1 MTIDDRLNQAANS
14 LEDDETGPP
23 PFSEVRHRAAR
34 RRAVFGVAGAL
45 LLVLS
50 GLGAFAATNDGRRI
64 RISTSQVADGANAPT
79 TYATTPP
86 TTTASTPTSVR
97 TTTTSIV
104 PIVTAAAPP
113 STEAL
118 PPVTTEPVT
127 TIPET
132 TVPETTVPQTIET
145 TMVTTPPTAAP
156 TTEPVFAGC
165 FMTEPGCA
173 NVAYEPDPQ
182 PNQPITLVGGAT
194 PRVEEHPYGAPTTF
208 SPSWYIDVEFTLTEP
223 DTMMRRSLD
232 CASPITITHVASGT
246 STGYDYQGN
255 VLGPAPCPARACGK
269 LTTITAPPAIVTD
282 VITTKF
288 SVNAFPGDYTV
299 TIKAAD
305 EDPCS
310 PYFSTFEDRVIP
322 ITLVWP

>member
-64 RISTSQVADGANAPT
+64 RISASQVADGANTPT

-223 DTMMRRSLD
+223 DTTSSSMNLTPAASAFFCRAMAWSGRRIW
-232 CASPITITHVASGT
+232 CCT
-246 STGYDYQGN
+246 S
-255 VLGPAPCPARACGK
+255 ARANPASTVGS
-269 LTTITAPPAIVTD
+269 TAWVGSGAAAIIVLVD
-282 VITTKF
+282 GV
-288 SVNAFPGDYTV
+288 S
-299 TIKAAD
+299 
-305 EDPCS
+305 
-310 PYFSTFEDRVIP
+310 
-322 ITLVWP
+322 LVW